1 MFRCGA
7 HACSPYGLVR
17 HGGTASRKCNDDATK
32 RAAFTESM
40 QFERRPSWAEKKRVA
55 GSSVILRSRP
65 FTPTLAFT
73 ACSEIEVRDLV
84 AFTCLLNSSPM
95 IAVAILALSAVRP
108 AVPASVL
115 TLRGGVSNAP
125 KVQYHAMAA
134 GGAAKTKEPVPA
146 NLLSGALSGAYVS
159 FAAVLS
165 ITVAS
170 ALGDVSPGVS
180 KLVFGGLFPIALL
193 HILAGGNQLFTGNTA
208 ACAMAYYEGLIDM
221 DALIRNWVVTYAGN
235 LAGSIA
241 FLEAF
246 KMTGLLTGSTA
257 KMAAGITAGKIK
269 ATFMQQVV
277 KGIFANWLVCLGV
290 FMATGESD
298 LVGKMVG
305 AWFPVSAFVMIGFE
319 HSIANLFLLPLG
331 LAAGAD
337 ATVMD
342 TITKNIIPVTIGNII
357 AGAVVFGGSY
367 SYLYGAL
374 GGHTKD

>member
-1 MFRCGA
+1 
-7 HACSPYGLVR
+7 
-17 HGGTASRKCNDDATK
+17 
-32 RAAFTESM
+32 
-40 QFERRPSWAEKKRVA
+40 
-55 GSSVILRSRP
+55 
-65 FTPTLAFT
+65 
-73 ACSEIEVRDLV
+73 
-84 AFTCLLNSSPM
+84 M
-95 IAVAILALSAVRP
+95 IAVALLALSAVRP

-357 AGAVVFGGSY
+357 AGAVVFAASY
-367 SYLYGAL
+367 SFLYGRL
-374 GGHTKD
+374 GGHAKD

>member
-1 MFRCGA
+1 M
-7 HACSPYGLVR
+7 
-17 HGGTASRKCNDDATK
+17 
-32 RAAFTESM
+32 
-40 QFERRPSWAEKKRVA
+40 
-55 GSSVILRSRP
+55 
-65 FTPTLAFT
+65 LAV
-73 ACSEIEVRDLV
+73 S
-84 AFTCLLNSSPM
+84 
-95 IAVAILALSAVRP
+95 AILALSAVHP
-108 AVPASVL
+108 ATVPASVL

-337 ATVMD
+337 ASVKD
-342 TITKNIIPVTIGNII
+342 TIVKNIIPVTIGNII
-357 AGAVVFGGSY
+357 AGAGVFGASY

>member
-1 MFRCGA
+1 M
-7 HACSPYGLVR
+7 L
-17 HGGTASRKCNDDATK
+17 
-32 RAAFTESM
+32 
-40 QFERRPSWAEKKRVA
+40 
-55 GSSVILRSRP
+55 
-65 FTPTLAFT
+65 
-73 ACSEIEVRDLV
+73 
-84 AFTCLLNSSPM
+84 
-95 IAVAILALSAVRP
+95 AVALLALSAVRP

-241 FLEAF
+241 FLEAV

>member
-1 MFRCGA
+1 
-7 HACSPYGLVR
+7 
-17 HGGTASRKCNDDATK
+17 
-32 RAAFTESM
+32 
-40 QFERRPSWAEKKRVA
+40 
-55 GSSVILRSRP
+55 
-65 FTPTLAFT
+65 
-73 ACSEIEVRDLV
+73 
-84 AFTCLLNSSPM
+84 M
-95 IAVAILALSAVRP
+95 IAVALLALSAVRP

-208 ACAMAYYEGLIDM
+208 ACAMAYYEGLIEM

>member
-1 MFRCGA
+1 
-7 HACSPYGLVR
+7 
-17 HGGTASRKCNDDATK
+17 
-32 RAAFTESM
+32 
-40 QFERRPSWAEKKRVA
+40 
-55 GSSVILRSRP
+55 
-65 FTPTLAFT
+65 
-73 ACSEIEVRDLV
+73 
-84 AFTCLLNSSPM
+84 M
-95 IAVAILALSAVRP
+95 IAVALLALSAVRP

-134 GGAAKTKEPVPA
+134 GGAAKTKEAVAP
-146 NLLSGALSGAYVS
+146 NLLSGGLAGAYVS

-357 AGAVVFGGSY
+357 AGAGVFGASY

>member
-1 MFRCGA
+1 
-7 HACSPYGLVR
+7 
-17 HGGTASRKCNDDATK
+17 
-32 RAAFTESM
+32 
-40 QFERRPSWAEKKRVA
+40 
-55 GSSVILRSRP
+55 
-65 FTPTLAFT
+65 
-73 ACSEIEVRDLV
+73 
-84 AFTCLLNSSPM
+84 M
-95 IAVAILALSAVRP
+95 IAVALLALSAVRP

-208 ACAMAYYEGLIDM
+208 ACAMAYYEGLIDL
-221 DALIRNWVVTYAGN
+221 DALIKNWVVTYAGN

>member
-1 MFRCGA
+1 
-7 HACSPYGLVR
+7 
-17 HGGTASRKCNDDATK
+17 
-32 RAAFTESM
+32 
-40 QFERRPSWAEKKRVA
+40 
-55 GSSVILRSRP
+55 
-65 FTPTLAFT
+65 
-73 ACSEIEVRDLV
+73 
-84 AFTCLLNSSPM
+84 M

-290 FMATGESD
+290 FRTTGESD

-319 HSIANLFLLPLG
+319 HSIANLFLMPLG

-337 ATVMD
+337 AMVMD

>member
-1 MFRCGA
+1 
-7 HACSPYGLVR
+7 
-17 HGGTASRKCNDDATK
+17 
-32 RAAFTESM
+32 
-40 QFERRPSWAEKKRVA
+40 
-55 GSSVILRSRP
+55 
-65 FTPTLAFT
+65 
-73 ACSEIEVRDLV
+73 
-84 AFTCLLNSSPM
+84 M
-95 IAVAILALSAVRP
+95 IAVALLALSAVRP

-331 LAAGAD
+331 LKAGAELS
-337 ATVMD
+337 VMD
-342 TITKNIIPVTIGNII
+342 TIMKNVVPVPIGNII
-357 AGAVVFGGSY
+357 AGAIVFSASY
-367 SYLYGAL
+367 SYLYGKL
-374 GGHTKD
+374 GGHEKPK

>member
-1 MFRCGA
+1 M
-7 HACSPYGLVR
+7 L
-17 HGGTASRKCNDDATK
+17 
-32 RAAFTESM
+32 
-40 QFERRPSWAEKKRVA
+40 
-55 GSSVILRSRP
+55 
-65 FTPTLAFT
+65 
-73 ACSEIEVRDLV
+73 
-84 AFTCLLNSSPM
+84 
-95 IAVAILALSAVRP
+95 AVAILALSAVRP

-337 ATVMD
+337 TTVMD

>member
-1 MFRCGA
+1 
-7 HACSPYGLVR
+7 
-17 HGGTASRKCNDDATK
+17 
-32 RAAFTESM
+32 
-40 QFERRPSWAEKKRVA
+40 
-55 GSSVILRSRP
+55 
-65 FTPTLAFT
+65 
-73 ACSEIEVRDLV
+73 
-84 AFTCLLNSSPM
+84 M

-298 LVGKMVG
+298 LVSKMVG

>member
-1 MFRCGA
+1 M
-7 HACSPYGLVR
+7 
-17 HGGTASRKCNDDATK
+17 
-32 RAAFTESM
+32 
-40 QFERRPSWAEKKRVA
+40 
-55 GSSVILRSRP
+55 
-65 FTPTLAFT
+65 
-73 ACSEIEVRDLV
+73 
-84 AFTCLLNSSPM
+84 
-95 IAVAILALSAVRP
+95 
-108 AVPASVL
+108 L

>member
-1 MFRCGA
+1 
-7 HACSPYGLVR
+7 
-17 HGGTASRKCNDDATK
+17 
-32 RAAFTESM
+32 
-40 QFERRPSWAEKKRVA
+40 
-55 GSSVILRSRP
+55 
-65 FTPTLAFT
+65 
-73 ACSEIEVRDLV
+73 
-84 AFTCLLNSSPM
+84 M
-95 IAVAILALSAVRP
+95 IAVALLSLSAVRP

>member
-1 MFRCGA
+1 
-7 HACSPYGLVR
+7 
-17 HGGTASRKCNDDATK
+17 
-32 RAAFTESM
+32 
-40 QFERRPSWAEKKRVA
+40 
-55 GSSVILRSRP
+55 
-65 FTPTLAFT
+65 
-73 ACSEIEVRDLV
+73 
-84 AFTCLLNSSPM
+84 M

-257 KMAAGITAGKIK
+257 KMAAGICAGKIK

>member
-40 QFERRPSWAEKKRVA
+40 QFERRPSCAEKKRVA
-55 GSSVILRSRP
+55 GSSVILAQP
-65 FTPTLAFT
+65 ALHTLAFT
-73 ACSEIEVRDLV
+73 GVVGDRRPDLV

-95 IAVAILALSAVRP
+95 LAVAILALSAVRP

>member
-1 MFRCGA
+1 
-7 HACSPYGLVR
+7 
-17 HGGTASRKCNDDATK
+17 
-32 RAAFTESM
+32 
-40 QFERRPSWAEKKRVA
+40 
-55 GSSVILRSRP
+55 
-65 FTPTLAFT
+65 
-73 ACSEIEVRDLV
+73 
-84 AFTCLLNSSPM
+84 M
-95 IAVAILALSAVRP
+95 IAVALLALSAVRS

>member
-1 MFRCGA
+1 
-7 HACSPYGLVR
+7 
-17 HGGTASRKCNDDATK
+17 
-32 RAAFTESM
+32 
-40 QFERRPSWAEKKRVA
+40 
-55 GSSVILRSRP
+55 
-65 FTPTLAFT
+65 
-73 ACSEIEVRDLV
+73 
-84 AFTCLLNSSPM
+84 M
-95 IAVAILALSAVRP
+95 IAVALLALSAVRP
-108 AVPASVL
+108 AGPASVL

>member
-1 MFRCGA
+1 
-7 HACSPYGLVR
+7 
-17 HGGTASRKCNDDATK
+17 
-32 RAAFTESM
+32 
-40 QFERRPSWAEKKRVA
+40 
-55 GSSVILRSRP
+55 
-65 FTPTLAFT
+65 
-73 ACSEIEVRDLV
+73 
-84 AFTCLLNSSPM
+84 M
-95 IAVAILALSAVRP
+95 IAVALLALSAVRP

-170 ALGDVSPGVS
+170 ALGDASPGVS

>member
-1 MFRCGA
+1 
-7 HACSPYGLVR
+7 
-17 HGGTASRKCNDDATK
+17 
-32 RAAFTESM
+32 
-40 QFERRPSWAEKKRVA
+40 
-55 GSSVILRSRP
+55 
-65 FTPTLAFT
+65 
-73 ACSEIEVRDLV
+73 
-84 AFTCLLNSSPM
+84 M

>member
-1 MFRCGA
+1 
-7 HACSPYGLVR
+7 
-17 HGGTASRKCNDDATK
+17 
-32 RAAFTESM
+32 
-40 QFERRPSWAEKKRVA
+40 
-55 GSSVILRSRP
+55 
-65 FTPTLAFT
+65 
-73 ACSEIEVRDLV
+73 
-84 AFTCLLNSSPM
+84 M

-357 AGAVVFGGSY
+357 AGAVVFAASY
-367 SYLYGAL
+367 SFLYGSL
-374 GGHTKD
+374 GGHSKD

>member
-1 MFRCGA
+1 
-7 HACSPYGLVR
+7 
-17 HGGTASRKCNDDATK
+17 
-32 RAAFTESM
+32 
-40 QFERRPSWAEKKRVA
+40 
-55 GSSVILRSRP
+55 
-65 FTPTLAFT
+65 
-73 ACSEIEVRDLV
+73 
-84 AFTCLLNSSPM
+84 M
-95 IAVAILALSAVRP
+95 IAVALLALSAVRP

>member
-1 MFRCGA
+1 M
-7 HACSPYGLVR
+7 L
-17 HGGTASRKCNDDATK
+17 
-32 RAAFTESM
+32 
-40 QFERRPSWAEKKRVA
+40 
-55 GSSVILRSRP
+55 
-65 FTPTLAFT
+65 
-73 ACSEIEVRDLV
+73 
-84 AFTCLLNSSPM
+84 
-95 IAVAILALSAVRP
+95 AVALLALSAVRP

-193 HILAGGNQLFTGNTA
+193 HILAGGNQLFTRNTA

>member
-1 MFRCGA
+1 
-7 HACSPYGLVR
+7 
-17 HGGTASRKCNDDATK
+17 
-32 RAAFTESM
+32 
-40 QFERRPSWAEKKRVA
+40 
-55 GSSVILRSRP
+55 
-65 FTPTLAFT
+65 
-73 ACSEIEVRDLV
+73 
-84 AFTCLLNSSPM
+84 M
-95 IAVAILALSAVRP
+95 IAVALLALSAIRP

>member
-1 MFRCGA
+1 M
-7 HACSPYGLVR
+7 L
-17 HGGTASRKCNDDATK
+17 
-32 RAAFTESM
+32 
-40 QFERRPSWAEKKRVA
+40 
-55 GSSVILRSRP
+55 
-65 FTPTLAFT
+65 
-73 ACSEIEVRDLV
+73 
-84 AFTCLLNSSPM
+84 
-95 IAVAILALSAVRP
+95 AVAILALSAVRP

-208 ACAMAYYEGLIDM
+208 ACAMAYYEGLIDL
-221 DALIRNWVVTYAGN
+221 DALIKNWVVTYAGN
-235 LAGSIA
+235 LAGSLV

>member
-1 MFRCGA
+1 M
-7 HACSPYGLVR
+7 L
-17 HGGTASRKCNDDATK
+17 
-32 RAAFTESM
+32 
-40 QFERRPSWAEKKRVA
+40 
-55 GSSVILRSRP
+55 
-65 FTPTLAFT
+65 
-73 ACSEIEVRDLV
+73 
-84 AFTCLLNSSPM
+84 
-95 IAVAILALSAVRP
+95 AVALLALSAVRP

>member
-1 MFRCGA
+1 M
-7 HACSPYGLVR
+7 
-17 HGGTASRKCNDDATK
+17 
-32 RAAFTESM
+32 
-40 QFERRPSWAEKKRVA
+40 
-55 GSSVILRSRP
+55 
-65 FTPTLAFT
+65 LAV
-73 ACSEIEVRDLV
+73 S
-84 AFTCLLNSSPM
+84 
-95 IAVAILALSAVRP
+95 AILALSAVRP

-170 ALGDVSPGVS
+170 ALGDVSPGMS

>member
-1 MFRCGA
+1 M
-7 HACSPYGLVR
+7 L
-17 HGGTASRKCNDDATK
+17 
-32 RAAFTESM
+32 
-40 QFERRPSWAEKKRVA
+40 
-55 GSSVILRSRP
+55 
-65 FTPTLAFT
+65 
-73 ACSEIEVRDLV
+73 
-84 AFTCLLNSSPM
+84 
-95 IAVAILALSAVRP
+95 AVAILALSAVRP

-134 GGAAKTKEPVPA
+134 GGGGEGEGALPA

-180 KLVFGGLFPIALL
+180 KLVFGGLFPIAL

>member
-1 MFRCGA
+1 M
-7 HACSPYGLVR
+7 L
-17 HGGTASRKCNDDATK
+17 
-32 RAAFTESM
+32 
-40 QFERRPSWAEKKRVA
+40 
-55 GSSVILRSRP
+55 
-65 FTPTLAFT
+65 
-73 ACSEIEVRDLV
+73 
-84 AFTCLLNSSPM
+84 
-95 IAVAILALSAVRP
+95 AVAILALSAVRP

>member
-1 MFRCGA
+1 
-7 HACSPYGLVR
+7 
-17 HGGTASRKCNDDATK
+17 
-32 RAAFTESM
+32 
-40 QFERRPSWAEKKRVA
+40 
-55 GSSVILRSRP
+55 
-65 FTPTLAFT
+65 
-73 ACSEIEVRDLV
+73 
-84 AFTCLLNSSPM
+84 M
-95 IAVAILALSAVRP
+95 IAVALLALSAVRP

-319 HSIANLFLLPLG
+319 HSIANLVLLPLG

>member
-1 MFRCGA
+1 
-7 HACSPYGLVR
+7 
-17 HGGTASRKCNDDATK
+17 
-32 RAAFTESM
+32 
-40 QFERRPSWAEKKRVA
+40 
-55 GSSVILRSRP
+55 
-65 FTPTLAFT
+65 
-73 ACSEIEVRDLV
+73 
-84 AFTCLLNSSPM
+84 M
-95 IAVAILALSAVRP
+95 IAVAILALSAVHDRRFRRRC
-108 AVPASVL
+108 SR
-115 TLRGGVSNAP
+115 LRGGVSTCAE
-125 KVQYHAMAA
+125 
-134 GGAAKTKEPVPA
+134 GAVPRDGCGRRGKTKEPVPA

>member
-1 MFRCGA
+1 
-7 HACSPYGLVR
+7 
-17 HGGTASRKCNDDATK
+17 
-32 RAAFTESM
+32 
-40 QFERRPSWAEKKRVA
+40 
-55 GSSVILRSRP
+55 
-65 FTPTLAFT
+65 
-73 ACSEIEVRDLV
+73 
-84 AFTCLLNSSPM
+84 M

-342 TITKNIIPVTIGNII
+342 TITKNIIPVTIGNIV